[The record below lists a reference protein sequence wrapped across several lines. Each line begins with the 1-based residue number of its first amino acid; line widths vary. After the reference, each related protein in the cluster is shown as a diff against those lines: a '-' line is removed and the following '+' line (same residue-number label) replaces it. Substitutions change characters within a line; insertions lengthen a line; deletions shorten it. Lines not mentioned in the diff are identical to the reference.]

1 MISLMNSNWKNNN
14 LLNKI
19 RHSKFRLFR
28 KKRKK
33 MIYYNNL
40 KDSKLH
46 NNLILIDNRE
56 LFQIKNRKIWI
67 YKLNYLVKKIILKAG

>member
-1 MISLMNSNWKNNN
+1 
-14 LLNKI
+14 
-19 RHSKFRLFR
+19 
-28 KKRKK
+28 

-46 NNLILIDNRE
+46 NNRILIDNRE

>member
-1 MISLMNSNWKNNN
+1 MISLMNSYWKNNN